1 MINANIQFSSTSNSF
16 EAMLEAFF
24 CVQHNEHMKA
34 WRWRQFTKGYDR
46 GAVDVALSDSLK
58 ELRNAKVLV

>member
-1 MINANIQFSSTSNSF
+1 MYNSNISFANTSNSF

-34 WRWRQFTKGYDR
+34 WRW
-46 GAVDVALSDSLK
+46 ALYT
-58 ELRNAKVLV
+58 RNANINAIDAALREALKVHQ

>member
-1 MINANIQFSSTSNSF
+1 MYNSNISFANTSNSF

-34 WRWRQFTKGYDR
+34 WRWHLYTRNSNMD
-46 GAVDVALSDSLK
+46 AIDVALREALK
-58 ELRNAKVLV
+58 VHQ

>member
-1 MINANIQFSSTSNSF
+1 MYNSNMRFANTSNGF

-34 WRWRQFTKGYDR
+34 WRWHQFTKNSDMD
-46 GAVDVALSDSLK
+46 AVDAALREALK
-58 ELRNAKVLV
+58 VHQR